1 MATPSSASI
10 DSIHRA
16 YVAYYGRPADYAGLM
31 YWANV
36 LDQNGGNLDAV
47 IQSFGN
53 SAESTALYGGSATVE
68 RIDKIYAQL
77 FNRPAEDAGR
87 NWWAQE
93 IDAGRV
99 TLPAAA
105 LAILNGAMDGDRAL
119 IDQKVVAARLF
130 TDTLQGMGMSH
141 AYGANDIG
149 PARDYL
155 SDVSVGMSDAD
166 LQAHLDE
173 TMEVV
178 QNASLLTYSTSN
190 VLGPDLGRS
199 DGFAYHDGTW
209 LFGDTG
215 RINSSTPNDVF
226 LATLD
231 GSMTQGV
238 AARIGHADLGETL
251 QGVES
256 RGDGG
261 FLAWGDL
268 DARSNQPT
276 SNLTFLWS
284 LNADLQPV
292 AAIHL
297 GTGGGNAPVINDV
310 TALADGRILVV
321 GTQNSVSDGRDAF
334 ALVLNRDL
342 TVHAQ
347 KTFDAPALGS
357 NEAFVNAHQ
366 LADGSLL
373 LLGSGRGDIFHVD
386 QELNVLAARSV
397 SHSFYV
403 PTDFKSLE
411 GGLFLSHDN
420 DGDFLIMNGDLTVL
434 SKFTSDDIVS
444 LHEQSPGRFVAYD
457 NYGVFFDLHIDVS
470 DPFNPVLE
478 AGDFKQVTTRE
489 GRGVVIDRFTAK
501 DGVVTAIDGDN
512 VFSFSLDIDASP
524 NLAANYRLND
534 LDRELTW
541 SKSTYEALVQ
551 PDWQVS
557 DLQIVTVGSVPA
569 FSAEA
574 SLIQLTGVTAI

>member
-53 SAESTALYGGSATVE
+53 SAESTALYGGNSTVE
-68 RIDKIYAQL
+68 RIDKIYVQL

-105 LAILNGAMDGDRAL
+105 LAILNGASGGDLAL

-166 LQAHLDE
+166 LQAHLAE
-173 TMEVV
+173 TMNVV
-178 QNASLLTYSTSN
+178 QNASLLTYSTSS
-190 VLGPDLGRS
+190 VLGPDLGRG
-199 DGFAYHDGTW
+199 DAFAYDDGTW

-215 RINSSTPNDVF
+215 RINSSSVTDTF

-231 GSMTQGV
+231 ASMTQGV
-238 AARIGHADLGETL
+238 AARVGHADLGETL
-251 QGVES
+251 LGVDS

-268 DARSNQPT
+268 DARSSQPT

-297 GTGGGNAPVINDV
+297 GTDGGNAPVINDV

-321 GTQNSVSDGRDAF
+321 GSQNSVSDSRDAF
-334 ALVLNRDL
+334 ALVLNSDL

-347 KTFDAPALGS
+347 KTFDNPAALGT
-357 NEAFVNAHQ
+357 NESFSLGHQ
-366 LADGSLL
+366 LQDGTLL
-373 LLGSGRGDIFHVD
+373 LSGAGGEIFRVD
-386 QELNVLAARSV
+386 QNLNVLTSRDMNNIYS
-397 SHSFYV
+397 
-403 PTDFKSLE
+403 PIDFEPLE
-411 GGLFLSHDN
+411 GGLFLVHHANNTFRVVDN
-420 DGDFLIMNGDLTVL
+420 DLNVL
-434 SKFTSDDIVS
+434 STISAQRIDA
-444 LHEQSPGRFVAYD
+444 LHMQSPGHFVAYEGPGIF
-457 NYGVFFDLHIDVS
+457 YELHINVS
-470 DPFNPVLE
+470 DPYNPVLE
-478 AGDFKQVTTRE
+478 FGDAKQVTMRN
-489 GRGVVIDRFTAK
+489 GNGVNIDRFASEN
-501 DGVVTAIDGDN
+501 GVVTAIDDN
-512 VFSFSLDIDASP
+512 RAFSFNLDIDASP
-524 NLAANYRLND
+524 NLAADYRLQD
-534 LDRELTW
+534 RADHAVPWSLDEYDT
-541 SKSTYEALVQ
+541 LVR
-551 PDWQVS
+551 PDWQAS

>member
-16 YVAYYGRPADYAGLM
+16 YVAYYGRPADHAGLM

-53 SAESTALYGGSATVE
+53 SAESTALYGGNSTVE

-105 LAILNGAMDGDRAL
+105 LAILNGAMGNDLAL

-141 AYGANDIG
+141 AYGANDID
-149 PARDYL
+149 PARAYL
-155 SDVSVGMSDAD
+155 SEVTVGMSDAD

-173 TMEVV
+173 TMSVV

-190 VLGPDLGRS
+190 VLGPHLGGS
-199 DGFAYHDGTW
+199 DAFTHHDGTW
-209 LFGDTG
+209 LFGDTA
-215 RINSSTPNDVF
+215 RINSSAPTDAF

-231 GSMTQGV
+231 ASMTQGV
-238 AARIGHADLGETL
+238 AARVGHADLGETL
-251 QGVES
+251 LGVES
-256 RGDGG
+256 RGDNG

-268 DARSNQPT
+268 DGRSGQPT

-292 AAIHL
+292 AAAHL
-297 GTGGGNAPVINDV
+297 GTDGGNAPVINDV

-321 GTQNSVSDGRDAF
+321 GSQNSVADGRDAF
-334 ALVLNRDL
+334 VMVLNRDL

-347 KTFDAPALGS
+347 KTFDGPAVGS
-357 NEAFVNAHQ
+357 NESFSVAHQ
-366 LADGSLL
+366 LQDGSLMI
-373 LLGSGRGDIFHVD
+373 SGTGGELFRMDQNLNVLASRDLSTVSVDIDIDPLENGLFLVHRGNSFLIMDN
-386 QELNVLAARSV
+386 ELNVLSTKYAPRI
-397 SHSFYV
+397 
-403 PTDFKSLE
+403 DDLE
-411 GGLFLSHDN
+411 
-420 DGDFLIMNGDLTVL
+420 MQT
-434 SKFTSDDIVS
+434 
-444 LHEQSPGRFVAYD
+444 PGHFVAYEQFGIFY
-457 NYGVFFDLHIDVS
+457 NLHINVS
-470 DPFNPVLE
+470 DPFNPTLE
-478 AGDFKQVTTRE
+478 FDDAKQITTRN
-489 GRGVVIDRFTAK
+489 GIGARLDRFDAE
-501 DGVVTAIDGDN
+501 DGVVNAIENNN
-512 VFSFSLDIDASP
+512 VFSFRLDIDASP
-524 NLAANYRLND
+524 NLAADYRLQD
-534 LDRELTW
+534 HELAVQW
-541 SKSTYEALVQ
+541 DNSPEGSLVR

-569 FSAEA
+569 FTPEA